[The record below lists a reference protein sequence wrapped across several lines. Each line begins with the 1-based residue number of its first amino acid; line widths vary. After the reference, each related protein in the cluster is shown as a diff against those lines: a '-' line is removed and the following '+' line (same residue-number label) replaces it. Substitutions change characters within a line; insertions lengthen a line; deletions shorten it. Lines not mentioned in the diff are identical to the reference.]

1 MMDVVFVKW
10 GGSLLTDKTRAETLR
25 PEVLDRLAGELARG
39 RPGLAEAGIGV
50 VLGHGSGSF
59 GHVAADRWKIHQG
72 LQGSE
77 NLPGVAET
85 QAAAAVLHDHV
96 LKALGRADVPAFSI
110 APSSAMVA
118 ASGRP
123 VEIQAEPVA
132 LALRAGLV
140 PVVYGD
146 VVLDRDQG
154 ATICSTETVFSA
166 LAEALP
172 RHDLSLLRCLWLG
185 ETDGVWDDQGETIPE
200 IDPADGEAQLD
211 AVGGSRGTD
220 VTGGMLHRLEHV
232 LDFARSG
239 VPSWIGSGLIP
250 GRFERALGGREATGT
265 RVKPRSTI

>member
-10 GGSLLTDKTRAETLR
+10 GGSLLTDKTRPETLR
-25 PEVLDRLAGELARG
+25 PGVLDRLAEELARG
-39 RPGLAEAGIGV
+39 REPVVEAGAGI

-59 GHVAADRWKIHQG
+59 GHVAADRWKIHEG
-72 LQGSE
+72 LRGPES
-77 NLPGVAET
+77 LPGVTET
-85 QAAAAVLHDHV
+85 QAAAATLHGHV

-118 ASGRP
+118 ASGRL

-132 LALRAGLV
+132 LALRNGLV

-154 ATICSTETVFSA
+154 ATICSTETVFAA

-172 RHDLSLLRCLWLG
+172 RHDLSPVRCLWLG
-185 ETDGVWDDQGETIPE
+185 ETDGVWDEQGATIRN
-200 IDPADGEAQLD
+200 IDPADCQDQLD

-239 VPSWIGSGLIP
+239 VPSWIGSGLVA
-250 GRFERALGGREATGT
+250 GRFERALGGREAPGT
-265 RVKPRSTI
+265 RVKPLSPI